1 MIKFYPLR
9 RKRLSAL
16 TTEIEAVE
24 QRALNRQQML
34 SVRRN
39 RLINKIRQQL
49 TAPNSLLLAS
59 SIGFIFAE
67 LTKSC
72 RSANKSTAAETSP
85 LTTTLNLVVSLRTLY
100 MALPVAWIMKTFK
113 QRNPIPAT
121 HLRRDRAQV
130 GLKAGSPTIK
140 AISPQAG
147 LSKAIPGRQP

>member
-9 RKRLSAL
+9 HKRLRAL

-24 QRALNRQQML
+24 QRALNRQQRL

-39 RLINKIRQQL
+39 RLLSKIRQQL
-49 TAPNSLLLAS
+49 TAPDSLLLAS

-72 RSANKSTAAETSP
+72 RSADKSTAANTSP
-85 LTTTLNLVVSLRTLY
+85 LTTTLNLALSLRTLY

-113 QRNPIPAT
+113 QRNQIPAT
-121 HLRRDRAQV
+121 QLSRNNINRHSREGGNPVSKQASQA
-130 GLKAGSPTIK
+130 KPT
-140 AISPQAG
+140 
-147 LSKAIPGRQP
+147 